1 MLSQMEKEGMLKY
14 VENTKPGD
22 RELQRITNQKDER
35 LVKEKNLQ
43 ILYLFDQ
50 LDAKVMVY

>member
-1 MLSQMEKEGMLKY
+1 MEKEGMLKY